1 MKSLILSRLWMLIGI
16 IILTTG
22 QAWAHTTGSTS
33 GSTTTQK
40 VFTSIKELR
49 DGANGKSLSDVVIQ
63 FEATN
68 PATVVAVM
76 TKQDPDIEDKK
87 FINSFFI
94 VDNKSSDGYYYG
106 LWVSP
111 NDIKDG
117 YKLPTDLAI
126 GSKFTGAI
134 IGDYSEGTSG
144 IPYFGSIHKTKNI
157 DGTNY
162 STTFHIDNTGVASA
176 DGTKPADYP
185 FNEVKDVYTIAN
197 NNPADG
203 NTATASYGKYL
214 NTIIKVPGTIKKA
227 SDNENNTEFYLVQD
241 EKTGTSKADM
251 NNRIYFNSSQLEGI
265 NLDDYVGTSG
275 TFEGILVKRNDSESK
290 LIVLKGDFFKVNK
303 IYLDENDAEGRVEYL
318 ASQGA
323 FDGEVDVYVHRTNLV
338 NKAGAWNT
346 ICLPFDL
353 TKEEFKNAF
362 GCELTALAKPTTT
375 SSETVQQWAGQVNEG
390 VLAFTKLPDT
400 GLTIKA
406 GVPYLM
412 QASGMQTACLT
423 TIPGAENMEPETLIG
438 KESTYYTHIGEKLIS
453 VVPPYEVKASYSDN
467 IVNGD
472 FYFRGLYGRKKYTED
487 ADGKLT
493 TTLIADNGS
502 QKYQYISTA
511 AGNYLK
517 YLPSGSSLQFNG
529 MRAYFYF
536 PNWNAANNNA
546 AQAANNNTNAKIHV
560 AVMAAS
566 TTGISNI
573 PAEEA
578 SKQAEVYNLSGQR
591 VDASYKGI
599 VVRNG
604 RKYLRK

>member
-22 QAWAHTTGSTS
+22 QAWAQTPPTS
-33 GSTTTQK
+33 KK
-40 VFTSIKELR
+40 VFTSIFDIRNEAQSKTDKKLQ
-49 DGANGKSLSDVVIQ
+49 DVVIR
-63 FEATN
+63 FDTTN

-76 TKQDPDIEDKK
+76 TKHDTDITDDDK
-87 FINSFFI
+87 FLNSFFI
-94 VDNKSSDGYYYG
+94 VNKGSDDNYYG

-117 YKLPTDLAI
+117 YKLPTNLAI

-134 IGDYSEGTSG
+134 IGDYSEGTSK
-144 IPYFGSIHKTKNI
+144 IPYFGSIHETKKI

-162 STTFHIDNTGVASA
+162 STTFDIDNTDVASA
-176 DGTKPADYP
+176 DGTKPAVYP
-185 FNEVKDVYTIAN
+185 ITPVTDVNTIAKN
-197 NNPADG
+197 NDANG
-203 NTATASYGKYL
+203 NTVNASYGPYL
-214 NTIIKVPGTIKKA
+214 NTIIQVPGTIKKGT
-227 SDNENNTEFYLVQD
+227 NNEFYLVQNETTKTTD
-241 EKTGTSKADM
+241 ES
-251 NNRIYFNSSQLEGI
+251 NRIYFNSSQLEGI
-265 NLDDYVGTSG
+265 NLEDYVGTSG
-275 TFEGILVKRNDSESK
+275 TFEGILVKRNKSESK

-318 ASQGA
+318 VQQGA
-323 FDGEVDVYVHRTNLV
+323 LQDKVDVYVHRTKLV
-338 NKAGAWNT
+338 NNAGAWNT

-353 TKEEFKNAF
+353 TKEEFKTAF

-375 SSETVQQWAGQVNEG
+375 SEETDHQWVGQVSDKG

-412 QASGMQTACLT
+412 QASGTQTACLT
-423 TIPGAENMEPETLIG
+423 TIQGSENMEPETLIG
-438 KESTYYTHIGEKLIS
+438 KESTYYAHIGEKFIS

-517 YLPSGSSLQFNG
+517 YLPKDSPLQFNG

-546 AQAANNNTNAKIHV
+546 AQAASKNNNTNAKIHV

-573 PAEEA
+573 SAAEA

>member
-1 MKSLILSRLWMLIGI
+1 MKRLILSRLWMLISI

-22 QAWAHTTGSTS
+22 QIVAQTPPTS
-33 GSTTTQK
+33 QK

-49 DGANGKSLSDVVIQ
+49 DAAQTNSLKHDDVVVK
-63 FEATN
+63 FDDSN
-68 PATVVAVM
+68 PTTVVAVM
-76 TKQDPDIEDKK
+76 KHADPDIKADK
-87 FINSFFI
+87 FVNSFFI
-94 VDNKSSDGYYYG
+94 VNKGSDNNYYG

-111 NDIKDG
+111 NGVYDKQLFSTWNL
-117 YKLPTDLAI
+117 KI
-126 GSKFTGAI
+126 GSKITGSI
-134 IGDYSEGTSG
+134 IGDYRENESG
-144 IPYFGSIHKTKNI
+144 MPYFGSLVNSVKIGDVTYNTSLTVKR
-157 DGTNY
+157 DGEANET
-162 STTFHIDNTGVASA
+162 IE
-176 DGTKPADYP
+176 ADYP
-185 FNEVKDVYTIAN
+185 YTVVTDVNTIAKN
-197 NNPADG
+197 NAGG
-203 NTATASYGKYL
+203 NTATASYGPYL
-214 NTIIKVPGTIKKA
+214 NTIIRVPGTIKKGT
-227 SDNENNTEFYLVQD
+227 NNEFYLVQN
-241 EKTGTSKADM
+241 ETTKTDNES
-251 NNRIYFNSSQLEGI
+251 NRIYFNSSQLDGI

-275 TFEGILVKRNDSESK
+275 TFEGILVKRNQSESK

-323 FDGEVDVYVHRTNLV
+323 FDDEVDVYVHRTNLV
-338 NKAGAWNT
+338 NNAGAWNT

-353 TKEEFKNAF
+353 TKEDFKKAF
-362 GCELTALAKPTTT
+362 GCELIALAKPKTT
-375 SSETVQQWAGQVNEG
+375 SNETAQQWAGQVNEG
-390 VLAFTKLPDT
+390 VLSFTKLADT
-400 GLTIKA
+400 DLTIKA

-412 QASGMQTACLT
+412 QASGTQAYCTKT
-423 TIPGAENMEPETLIG
+423 FQGSENMTLEDLKTADPKYYASVG
-438 KESTYYTHIGEKLIS
+438 KKTITVKS
-453 VVPPYEVKASYSDN
+453 PYEVKALYNDD
-467 IVNGD
+467 IVNGE
-472 FYFRGLYGRKKYTED
+472 FYFRGLYGRKKYAED

-493 TTLIADNGS
+493 TTPISDNGS

-517 YLPSGSSLQFNG
+517 YLPSGSTLQFNG

-546 AQAANNNTNAKIHV
+546 AQPASNGTNAKIHV

-573 PAEEA
+573 SAAEA

>member
-22 QAWAHTTGSTS
+22 QAWAQ
-33 GSTTTQK
+33 TTTTTK
-40 VFTSIKELR
+40 VFTSIKKLR

-76 TKQDPDIEDKK
+76 TKHDPDIEDKK

-227 SDNENNTEFYLVQD
+227 SDNKNNTEFYLVQD

-251 NNRIYFNSSQLEGI
+251 NNRIYFNSSQLEGV

-323 FDGEVDVYVHRTNLV
+323 LDGEVDVYVHRTKLV
-338 NKAGAWNT
+338 NTDAWNT

-353 TKEEFKNAF
+353 TKEEFKTAF
-362 GCELTALAKPTTT
+362 GCELIALAKPAT
-375 SSETVQQWAGQVNEG
+375 SDETVHQWAGQVNDKG

-400 GLTIKA
+400 ELTIKA

-412 QASGMQTACLT
+412 QASGEQTACLK
-423 TIPGAENMEPETLIG
+423 TIPGAENMEPEDLMG
-438 KESTYYTHIGEKLIS
+438 KESTYYAHIGEKLIS
-453 VVPPYEVKASYSDN
+453 VVPPYEVKALYNDN

-472 FYFRGLYGRKKYTED
+472 FYFRGLYGRKKYTD
-487 ADGKLT
+487 GTDGKLT
-493 TTLIADNGS
+493 TTLISDNGS

-517 YLPSGSSLQFNG
+517 YLPSDSPLQFNG

-546 AQAANNNTNAKIHV
+546 AQAASQNNNTNAKIHV

-573 PAEEA
+573 SAEEA

>member
-1 MKSLILSRLWMLIGI
+1 MKSLILSRLWMLISI

-22 QAWAHTTGSTS
+22 QAWAQKA
-33 GSTTTQK
+33 TTTK
-40 VFTSIKELR
+40 VFTSIKDLR
-49 DGANGKSLSDVVIQ
+49 DGAQTNSQKHQDVVIQ
-63 FEATN
+63 FDATN

-76 TKQDPDIEDKK
+76 TKHDTDITDDDK

-94 VDNKSSDGYYYG
+94 VNKGDDDSYYG

-111 NDIKDG
+111 KDIKDG

-134 IGDYSEGTSG
+134 IGDYNEGTSG
-144 IPYFGSIHKTKNI
+144 IPYFGSIHGTKNI

-162 STTFHIDNTGVASA
+162 STIFDIDHSGEASA
-176 DGTKPADYP
+176 DGTKPASYP
-185 FNEVKDVYTIAN
+185 VTPVDVNTIA
-197 NNPADG
+197 
-203 NTATASYGKYL
+203 ASYGPYL
-214 NTIIKVPGTIKKA
+214 NTIIQVPGTIKKGTQG
-227 SDNENNTEFYLVQD
+227 EYYLVKDETTDWQD
-241 EKTGTSKADM
+241 TT
-251 NNRIYFNSSQLEGI
+251 NRIYFNSSQLDI

-275 TFEGILVKRNDSESK
+275 IFEGILIKRTDSGSK

-318 ASQGA
+318 VQQGA
-323 FDGEVDVYVHRTNLV
+323 LKDKVDVYVHRTNLV

-353 TKEEFKNAF
+353 TKEDFKTAF
-362 GCELTALAKPTTT
+362 GCELTALAKPAT
-375 SSETVQQWAGQVNEG
+375 SDDPAQQWAGQVSDKG
-390 VLAFTKLPDT
+390 VLAFTKLADT
-400 GLTIKA
+400 DLTIKA

-412 QASGMQTACLT
+412 QASGTQTVCLT
-423 TIPGAENMEPETLIG
+423 TISGAENMEPEALMG
-438 KESTYYTHIGEKLIS
+438 KESTYYAHIGERLIS

-472 FYFRGLYGRKKYTED
+472 FFFRGLYGRKKYTED

-493 TTLIADNGS
+493 TTPIADNGS

-517 YLPSGSSLQFNG
+517 YLPSGSTLQFNG

-536 PNWNAANNNA
+536 PNWNAENNNK
-546 AQAANNNTNAKIHV
+546 AQAASKNNNTNAKIHV

-573 PAEEA
+573 SAEEA

>member
-1 MKSLILSRLWMLIGI
+1 MKRLILSRLWMLIGI

-76 TKQDPDIEDKK
+76 TKHDTDITDDDK
-87 FINSFFI
+87 FLNSFFI
-94 VDNKSSDGYYYG
+94 VNKGSDDNYYG

-117 YKLPTDLAI
+117 YKLPTNLAI

-134 IGDYSEGTSG
+134 IGDYSEGTSK
-144 IPYFGSIHKTKNI
+144 IPYFGSIHKTKDI
-157 DGTNY
+157 GGTNY
-162 STTFHIDNTGVASA
+162 FTTFDIDNTGVASA
-176 DGTKPADYP
+176 DGTKPAVYP
-185 FNEVKDVYTIAN
+185 ITPVTDVNTIAKN
-197 NNPADG
+197 NDANG
-203 NTATASYGKYL
+203 NTVNASYGPYL
-214 NTIIKVPGTIKKA
+214 NTIIQVPGTIKKGT
-227 SDNENNTEFYLVQD
+227 NNEFYLVQNETTKTTD
-241 EKTGTSKADM
+241 ES
-251 NNRIYFNSSQLEGI
+251 NRIYFNSSQLEGI
-265 NLDDYVGTSG
+265 NLEDYVGTSG
-275 TFEGILVKRNDSESK
+275 TFEGILVKRNKSESK

-318 ASQGA
+318 VQQGA
-323 FDGEVDVYVHRTNLV
+323 LQDKVDVYVHRTKLV
-338 NKAGAWNT
+338 NNAGAWNT

-353 TKEEFKNAF
+353 TKEEFKTAF

-375 SSETVQQWAGQVNEG
+375 SEETDHQWVGQVSDKG

-400 GLTIKA
+400 ELAIKA

-412 QASGMQTACLT
+412 QASGTQTACLT
-423 TIPGAENMEPETLIG
+423 TIQGSENMEPETLIG
-438 KESTYYTHIGEKLIS
+438 KESTYYAHIGEKFIT

-472 FYFRGLYGRKKYTED
+472 FYFRGLYGRKKYI
-487 ADGKLT
+487 DGSAT
-493 TTLIADNGS
+493 IPISDNGS

-517 YLPSGSSLQFNG
+517 YLPSGSTLQFNG

-546 AQAANNNTNAKIHV
+546 AQAASKNNNTNAKIHV

-573 PAEEA
+573 SAEEA

>member
-1 MKSLILSRLWMLIGI
+1 MKRLILSRLWMLIGI

-22 QAWAHTTGSTS
+22 QAWAQTT

-49 DGANGKSLSDVVIQ
+49 DAAQTNSLQHDDVVVK
-63 FEATN
+63 FDDSN
-68 PATVVAVM
+68 PTTVVAVM
-76 TKQDPDIEDKK
+76 KHADPDIKDKK

-94 VDNKSSDGYYYG
+94 VDNSKYG

-111 NDIKDG
+111 NGVYDEQLFSTWNLK
-117 YKLPTDLAI
+117 I
-126 GSKFTGAI
+126 GSKITGSI
-134 IGDYSEGTSG
+134 IGDYRENESG
-144 IPYFGSIHKTKNI
+144 MPYFGSLVKSVKIGDVTYNTSLTVKR
-157 DGTNY
+157 DGEANE
-162 STTFHIDNTGVASA
+162 TTEAV
-176 DGTKPADYP
+176 YP
-185 FNEVKDVYTIAN
+185 VTEVKDVNTIAN
-197 NNPADG
+197 NNPKDG

-227 SDNENNTEFYLVQD
+227 SDKNNNTEFYLVQD
-241 EKTGTSKADM
+241 ENTGTSEADM
-251 NNRIYFNSSQLEGI
+251 NKRIYFNSSQLDGI

-275 TFEGILVKRNDSESK
+275 TFEGILVKRNNSESK

-323 FDGEVDVYVHRTNLV
+323 LDAEVDVYVHRTNLV

-353 TKEEFKNAF
+353 TQDEFYNAF
-362 GCELTALAKPTTT
+362 GCELTALAKPKTT
-375 SSETVQQWAGQVNEG
+375 SSETAQQWAGQVNEG

-400 GLTIKA
+400 ELTIKA

-412 QASGMQTACLT
+412 QASGTQTYCLT
-423 TIPGAENMEPETLIG
+423 TIQGAENMEPETLM
-438 KESTYYTHIGEKLIS
+438 KQVSTYYAHIGEKLIS
-453 VVPPYEVKASYSDN
+453 VVPPYEVKASYNDN

-472 FYFRGLYGRKKYTED
+472 FYFRGLYGRKKYTD
-487 ADGKLT
+487 GTDGKLT
-493 TTLIADNGS
+493 TTLISDNGS

-517 YLPSGSSLQFNG
+517 YLPSGSELQFNG

-546 AQAANNNTNAKIHV
+546 AQPASKNNNTNAKIHV
-560 AVMAAS
+560 GVMAAS

-573 PAEEA
+573 SAEEA

>member
-22 QAWAHTTGSTS
+22 QIVAQTPPTS
-33 GSTTTQK
+33 QK

-49 DGANGKSLSDVVIQ
+49 DAAQTNSLKHDDVVVK
-63 FEATN
+63 FDDSN
-68 PATVVAVM
+68 PTTVVAVM
-76 TKQDPDIEDKK
+76 KHADPDIKDDK
-87 FINSFFI
+87 FVNSFFI
-94 VDNKSSDGYYYG
+94 VNKGSDNNDYG

-111 NDIKDG
+111 NGVYDEQLFSTWNLK
-117 YKLPTDLAI
+117 I
-126 GSKFTGAI
+126 GSQITGYI
-134 IGDYSEGTSG
+134 IGDYRENESG
-144 IPYFGSIHKTKNI
+144 MPYFGSLVNSVKIGDVTYNTSLTVNRKNEA
-157 DGTNY
+157 NE
-162 STTFHIDNTGVASA
+162 TTEAVYPYTEVADVNTVSS
-176 DGTKPADYP
+176 
-185 FNEVKDVYTIAN
+185 
-197 NNPADG
+197 
-203 NTATASYGKYL
+203 SYGKYL
-214 NTIIKVPGTIKKA
+214 NTIIKVPGTIKKGT
-227 SDNENNTEFYLVQD
+227 NNEFYLVKNETTKTTD
-241 EKTGTSKADM
+241 ES
-251 NNRIYFNSSQLEGI
+251 NRIYFNSSQLVGI

-275 TFEGILVKRNDSESK
+275 TFEGILVKRKKSESK

-353 TKEEFKNAF
+353 TKEEFNNAF

-412 QASGMQTACLT
+412 QASGTQKYCLA
-423 TIPGAENMEPETLIG
+423 TIQGAESMEPETLIG
-438 KESTYYTHIGEKLIS
+438 KESTYYAHIGEKLIT

-493 TTLIADNGS
+493 TTPISDNGS

-536 PNWNAANNNA
+536 PNWSAENNNA
-546 AQAANNNTNAKIHV
+546 AQAASKNNNTNAKIHV

-573 PAEEA
+573 SAAEA

>member
-1 MKSLILSRLWMLIGI
+1 MKRLILSRLWMLIGI

-22 QAWAHTTGSTS
+22 QAWAQTAS

-76 TKQDPDIEDKK
+76 TKHDTDITDDDK
-87 FINSFFI
+87 FLNSFFI
-94 VDNKSSDGYYYG
+94 VNKGSNDNYYG

-117 YKLPTDLAI
+117 YKLPTNLAI

-134 IGDYSEGTSG
+134 IGDYSEGTSK

-157 DGTNY
+157 GGTNY
-162 STTFHIDNTGVASA
+162 STTFDIDNTGVASA

-185 FNEVKDVYTIAN
+185 FTEVKDVYTIAN
-197 NNPADG
+197 NSAGG
-203 NTATASYGKYL
+203 NTATASYGPYL
-214 NTIIKVPGTIKKA
+214 NTIIQVPGTIKKGT
-227 SDNENNTEFYLVQD
+227 NNEFYLVQNETTKTTD
-241 EKTGTSKADM
+241 ES
-251 NNRIYFNSSQLEGI
+251 NRIYFNSSQLEGI
-265 NLDDYVGTSG
+265 NLEDYVGTSG
-275 TFEGILVKRNDSESK
+275 TFEGILVKRNKSESK

-318 ASQGA
+318 VQQGA
-323 FDGEVDVYVHRTNLV
+323 LQDNVDVYVHRTNLV
-338 NKAGAWNT
+338 NNAGAWNT

-353 TKEEFKNAF
+353 TKEDFKTAF
-362 GCELTALAKPTTT
+362 GCELTALAKPAT
-375 SSETVQQWAGQVNEG
+375 SDETVHQWVGQVSDKG

-400 GLTIKA
+400 DLTIKA

-423 TIPGAENMEPETLIG
+423 TIQGSENMEPETLIG
-438 KESTYYTHIGEKLIS
+438 KESTYYAHIGEKLIS

-493 TTLIADNGS
+493 TTLISDNGS

-517 YLPSGSSLQFNG
+517 YLPSGSTLQLNG

-573 PAEEA
+573 SAAEA

>member
-1 MKSLILSRLWMLIGI
+1 MKRLILSRLWMLISI

-22 QAWAHTTGSTS
+22 QAWAQTTGSTS

-40 VFTSIKELR
+40 VFSSIKELR

-76 TKQDPDIEDKK
+76 TKHDTDITDDDK
-87 FINSFFI
+87 FLNSFFI
-94 VDNKSSDGYYYG
+94 VNKGSNDNYYG

-117 YKLPTDLAI
+117 YKLPTNLAI

-134 IGDYSEGTSG
+134 IGDYSEGTSK
-144 IPYFGSIHKTKNI
+144 IPYFGSIHKTKDI
-157 DGTNY
+157 GGTNY
-162 STTFHIDNTGVASA
+162 STTFDIDNTGVASA

-185 FNEVKDVYTIAN
+185 FTEVKDVYTIAN
-197 NNPADG
+197 NSAGG
-203 NTATASYGKYL
+203 NTATASYGPYL
-214 NTIIKVPGTIKKA
+214 NTIIQVPGTIKKGT
-227 SDNENNTEFYLVQD
+227 NNEFYLVQNETTKTTD
-241 EKTGTSKADM
+241 ES
-251 NNRIYFNSSQLEGI
+251 NRIYFNSSQLEGI
-265 NLDDYVGTSG
+265 NLEDYVGTSG
-275 TFEGILVKRNDSESK
+275 TFEGILVKRNKSESK

-318 ASQGA
+318 VQQGA
-323 FDGEVDVYVHRTNLV
+323 LQDKVDVYVHRTKLV
-338 NKAGAWNT
+338 NNAGAWNT

-353 TKEEFKNAF
+353 TKEEFKTAF

-375 SSETVQQWAGQVNEG
+375 SEETVHQWVGQVSDKG

-400 GLTIKA
+400 ELAIKA

-412 QASGMQTACLT
+412 QASGTQITCLT
-423 TIPGAENMEPETLIG
+423 TIQGSENMEPETLIG
-438 KESTYYTHIGEKLIS
+438 KESTYYAHIGEKLIS

-472 FYFRGLYGRKKYTED
+472 FFFRGLYGRKKYTED

-493 TTLIADNGS
+493 TTLISDNGS

-511 AGNYLK
+511 VGNYLK
-517 YLPSGSSLQFNG
+517 YLPSGSPLQFNG

-546 AQAANNNTNAKIHV
+546 AQPASNGTNAKIHV

-573 PAEEA
+573 SAEEA
-578 SKQAEVYNLSGQR
+578 SKQAEAYNLSGQR

>member
-1 MKSLILSRLWMLIGI
+1 MKSLILSRLWMLISI

-22 QAWAHTTGSTS
+22 QAWAQTA
-33 GSTTTQK
+33 TTQK

-49 DGANGKSLSDVVIQ
+49 DGAQTNGNQHDDVVVK
-63 FEATN
+63 FEDSN

-76 TKQDPDIEDKK
+76 KNSEKDYDDEK
-87 FINSFFI
+87 FVNSFFI
-94 VDNKSSDGYYYG
+94 VDKSNYG

-111 NDIKDG
+111 KGVYDKNLFATWNLK
-117 YKLPTDLAI
+117 I
-126 GSKFTGAI
+126 GSKITGSI
-134 IGDYSEGTSG
+134 IGDYRQNDSG
-144 IPYFGSIHKTKNI
+144 MPYFGSLLKSVKIGETSYQTALTINR
-157 DGTNY
+157 DGE
-162 STTFHIDNTGVASA
+162 AS
-176 DGTKPADYP
+176 GTKEAVYP
-185 FNEVKDVYTIAN
+185 CTKVDDVNTIAKN
-197 NNPADG
+197 NDA
-203 NTATASYGKYL
+203 ASYGPYL
-214 NTIIKVPGTIKKA
+214 NTIIQVPGTIKKGTN
-227 SDNENNTEFYLVQD
+227 NEYYLVQD
-241 EKTGTSKADM
+241 ENTGTGTDYRDK
-251 NNRIYFNSSQLEGI
+251 RIYFSCSQLPNI
-265 NLDDYVGTSG
+265 NIDDYVGTSG
-275 TFEGILVKRNDSESK
+275 TFEGILIKRKDSESK
-290 LIVLKGDFFKVNK
+290 LIVLKDNFFKVKK
-303 IYLDENDAEGRVEYL
+303 IYLDENDEEGRVEYL

-323 FDGEVDVYVHRTNLV
+323 FDGEVDVYVHRTKLV
-338 NKAGAWNT
+338 SNPGAWNT

-353 TKEEFKNAF
+353 TKEDFKTAF
-362 GCELTALAKPTTT
+362 GCTLTALAKPTASDESAHQWTG
-375 SSETVQQWAGQVNEG
+375 TVSDKG
-390 VLAFTKLPDT
+390 VLSFTKLADT
-400 GLTIKA
+400 DLTIKA

-412 QASGMQTACLT
+412 QASGTQTYCTQTFPGSENKTPEELKTADPKYYASVGKK
-423 TIPGAENMEPETLIG
+423 TITVNA
-438 KESTYYTHIGEKLIS
+438 
-453 VVPPYEVKASYSDN
+453 PYEVKASYNDN

-517 YLPSGSSLQFNG
+517 YLPSGSTLQFNG

-546 AQAANNNTNAKIHV
+546 AQPASNGTNAKIHV

-573 PAEEA
+573 SAAEA

>member
-1 MKSLILSRLWMLIGI
+1 
-16 IILTTG
+16 
-22 QAWAHTTGSTS
+22 
-33 GSTTTQK
+33 
-40 VFTSIKELR
+40 
-49 DGANGKSLSDVVIQ
+49 
-63 FEATN
+63 
-68 PATVVAVM
+68 M
-76 TKQDPDIEDKK
+76 TKHDTDITDDDK
-87 FINSFFI
+87 FLNSFFI
-94 VDNKSSDGYYYG
+94 VNKGSNDNYYG

-117 YKLPTDLAI
+117 YKLPTNLAI

-134 IGDYSEGTSG
+134 IGDYSEGTSK
-144 IPYFGSIHKTKNI
+144 IPYFGSIHKTKDI
-157 DGTNY
+157 GGTNY
-162 STTFHIDNTGVASA
+162 STTFDIDNTGVASA

-185 FNEVKDVYTIAN
+185 FTEVKDVYTIAN
-197 NNPADG
+197 NSAGG
-203 NTATASYGKYL
+203 NTATASYGPYL
-214 NTIIKVPGTIKKA
+214 NTIIQVPGTIKKGT
-227 SDNENNTEFYLVQD
+227 NNEFYLVQNETTKTTD
-241 EKTGTSKADM
+241 ES
-251 NNRIYFNSSQLEGI
+251 NRIYFNSSQLEGI
-265 NLDDYVGTSG
+265 NLEDYVGTSG
-275 TFEGILVKRNDSESK
+275 IFEGILVKRNKSESK

-318 ASQGA
+318 VQQGA
-323 FDGEVDVYVHRTNLV
+323 LQDKVDVYVHRTKLV
-338 NKAGAWNT
+338 NNAGAWNT

-353 TKEEFKNAF
+353 TKEEFKTAF
-362 GCELTALAKPTTT
+362 GCELIALAKPAT
-375 SSETVQQWAGQVNEG
+375 SDETVHQWAGQVNDKG

-400 GLTIKA
+400 DLTIKA

-412 QASGMQTACLT
+412 QASGTQTYCLT
-423 TIPGAENMEPETLIG
+423 TIQGAENMEPETLMG
-438 KESTYYTHIGEKLIS
+438 QESTYYAHIGEKLIS

-493 TTLIADNGS
+493 TTLISDNGS

-517 YLPSGSSLQFNG
+517 YLPATSTLQFNG
-529 MRAYFYF
+529 LRAYFYF

-546 AQAANNNTNAKIHV
+546 AQPASNGTNAKIHV

-573 PAEEA
+573 SAEEA
-578 SKQAEVYNLSGQR
+578 SKPAEVYNLSGQR

>member
-16 IILTTG
+16 IIITTG
-22 QAWAHTTGSTS
+22 QAWAQTA
-33 GSTTTQK
+33 TTTK

-49 DGANGKSLSDVVIQ
+49 DAAQTNGLKHDDVVVK
-63 FEATN
+63 FDDSN
-68 PATVVAVM
+68 PTTVVAVM
-76 TKQDPDIEDKK
+76 KHADPDIKDDK
-87 FINSFFI
+87 FVNSFFI
-94 VDNKSSDGYYYG
+94 VNKGSDNNFYG

-111 NDIKDG
+111 NGVYDKQLFSTWNL
-117 YKLPTDLAI
+117 KI
-126 GSKFTGAI
+126 GSKITGSI
-134 IGDYSEGTSG
+134 IGDYRENESG
-144 IPYFGSIHKTKNI
+144 MPYFGSLVKSVKIGDVTYNTSLTVNRVGEANETTEAVYPYTKVA
-157 DGTNY
+157 DV
-162 STTFHIDNTGVASA
+162 NTVSS
-176 DGTKPADYP
+176 
-185 FNEVKDVYTIAN
+185 
-197 NNPADG
+197 
-203 NTATASYGKYL
+203 SYGKYL
-214 NTIIKVPGTIKKA
+214 NTIIKVPGTIKKGT
-227 SDNENNTEFYLVQD
+227 NNEFYLVQNETTKTTD
-241 EKTGTSKADM
+241 ES
-251 NNRIYFNSSQLEGI
+251 NRIYFNSSQLDGI

-275 TFEGILVKRNDSESK
+275 TFEGILVKRIDSESK

-318 ASQGA
+318 VQQGA
-323 FDGEVDVYVHRTNLV
+323 LQDKVDVYVHRTKLV
-338 NKAGAWNT
+338 NNAGAWNT

-353 TKEEFKNAF
+353 TKEEFKTAF
-362 GCELTALAKPTTT
+362 GCELTALAKPAT
-375 SSETVQQWAGQVNEG
+375 SDETVHQWTGQVSDKG

-400 GLTIKA
+400 DLTIKA

-412 QASGMQTACLT
+412 QASGTQTACLK
-423 TIPGAENMEPETLIG
+423 TIPGAENMEPETLMS
-438 KESTYYTHIGEKLIS
+438 KESTYYAHIGEKLIS

-467 IVNGD
+467 IVNGG

-511 AGNYLK
+511 ADNYLK
-517 YLPSGSSLQFNG
+517 YLPSGSTLQFNG

-546 AQAANNNTNAKIHV
+546 AQAASKNNNTNAKIHV

-573 PAEEA
+573 SAEEA

>member
-1 MKSLILSRLWMLIGI
+1 MKSLILSRLWMLISI

-22 QAWAHTTGSTS
+22 QAWAQTA
-33 GSTTTQK
+33 TTQK

-49 DGANGKSLSDVVIQ
+49 DAAQTNGLKHDDVVVK
-63 FEATN
+63 FDDSN
-68 PATVVAVM
+68 PTTVVAVM
-76 TKQDPDIEDKK
+76 KHADPDIKDDK
-87 FINSFFI
+87 FVNSFFI
-94 VDNKSSDGYYYG
+94 VNKGSDNNFYG

-111 NDIKDG
+111 NGVYDKQLFSTWNLKICSKI
-117 YKLPTDLAI
+117 T
-126 GSKFTGAI
+126 GSI
-134 IGDYSEGTSG
+134 IGDYRENESG
-144 IPYFGSIHKTKNI
+144 MPYFGSLVNSVKIGDVTYNTSLTVNR
-157 DGTNY
+157 DDEANE
-162 STTFHIDNTGVASA
+162 TTE
-176 DGTKPADYP
+176 ADYP
-185 FNEVKDVYTIAN
+185 YTVVTDVNTIAKN
-197 NNPADG
+197 NAGG
-203 NTATASYGKYL
+203 NTATASYGPYL
-214 NTIIKVPGTIKKA
+214 NTIIRVPGTIKKGT
-227 SDNENNTEFYLVQD
+227 NNEFYLVQN
-241 EKTGTSKADM
+241 ETTKTDNES
-251 NNRIYFNSSQLEGI
+251 NRIYFNSSQLDGI

-275 TFEGILVKRNDSESK
+275 TFEGILIKRNDSESK

-318 ASQGA
+318 VQQGA
-323 FDGEVDVYVHRTNLV
+323 LQDNVDVYVHRTNLV
-338 NKAGAWNT
+338 NNAGAWNT

-353 TKEEFKNAF
+353 TKEDFKTAF

-375 SSETVQQWAGQVNEG
+375 SSETAQQWVGQVNNG

-400 GLTIKA
+400 DLTIKA

-412 QASGMQTACLT
+412 QASGTQTYCLT
-423 TIPGAENMEPETLIG
+423 TIQGAENMEPEALMG
-438 KESTYYTHIGEKLIS
+438 KESTYYAHIGEKLIT

-472 FYFRGLYGRKKYTED
+472 FYFRGLYGRKKYI
-487 ADGKLT
+487 DGSAT
-493 TTLIADNGS
+493 TPISDNGS

-517 YLPSGSSLQFNG
+517 YLPKNSTLQFNG

-536 PNWNAANNNA
+536 PNWNAENNNA
-546 AQAANNNTNAKIHV
+546 AQTASKNNNTNAKIHV

-573 PAEEA
+573 SAAEA
-578 SKQAEVYNLSGQR
+578 FKQAEVYNLSGQR
-591 VDASYKGI
+591 VDASYKGF

>member
-49 DGANGKSLSDVVIQ
+49 DAAQTNGLKHDDVVVK
-63 FEATN
+63 FDDSN
-68 PATVVAVM
+68 PTTVVAVM
-76 TKQDPDIEDKK
+76 KHADPDIKDDK
-87 FINSFFI
+87 FVNSFFI
-94 VDNKSSDGYYYG
+94 VNKGSDNNDYG

-111 NDIKDG
+111 NGVYDEQLFSTWNLK
-117 YKLPTDLAI
+117 I
-126 GSKFTGAI
+126 GSQITGYI
-134 IGDYSEGTSG
+134 IGDYRENESG
-144 IPYFGSIHKTKNI
+144 MPYFGSLVNSVKIGDVTYNTSLTVNRKNEA
-157 DGTNY
+157 NE
-162 STTFHIDNTGVASA
+162 TTEAVYPYTEVADVNTVSS
-176 DGTKPADYP
+176 
-185 FNEVKDVYTIAN
+185 
-197 NNPADG
+197 
-203 NTATASYGKYL
+203 SYGKYL
-214 NTIIKVPGTIKKA
+214 NTIIKVPGTIKKGT
-227 SDNENNTEFYLVQD
+227 NNEFYLVKNETTKTTD
-241 EKTGTSKADM
+241 ES
-251 NNRIYFNSSQLEGI
+251 NRIYFNSSQLEGI

-275 TFEGILVKRNDSESK
+275 TFEGILVKRNGTESK

-303 IYLDENDAEGRVEYL
+303 IYLDENDEEGRVEYL

-323 FDGEVDVYVHRTNLV
+323 FDGEVEVYVHRTKLV
-338 NKAGAWNT
+338 SNAGAWNT

-353 TKEEFKNAF
+353 TKDEFQTAF
-362 GCELTALAKPTTT
+362 GCELTALAKPTA
-375 SSETVQQWAGQVNEG
+375 SDESAHQWAGTVSDKG
-390 VLAFTKLPDT
+390 VLAFTKLADT
-400 GLTIKA
+400 DLTIKA

-412 QASGMQTACLT
+412 QASGTQTYCT
-423 TIPGAENMEPETLIG
+423 QTIPGSENKTPEDLKTADPKYYASVG
-438 KESTYYTHIGEKLIS
+438 KKTITVKS
-453 VVPPYEVKASYSDN
+453 PYEVKASYNDN

-493 TTLIADNGS
+493 TTPISDNGS

-517 YLPSGSSLQFNG
+517 YLPSGSTLQFNG

-536 PNWNAANNNA
+536 PNWNAANNDA
-546 AQAANNNTNAKIHV
+546 AASQNNNTNAKIQV

-573 PAEEA
+573 SAEEA
-578 SKQAEVYNLSGQR
+578 SKQAEIYNLSGQR

>member
-22 QAWAHTTGSTS
+22 QAWAQTA
-33 GSTTTQK
+33 TTTK

-49 DGANGKSLSDVVIQ
+49 DAAQTNGLKHDDVVVK
-63 FEATN
+63 FDDSN
-68 PATVVAVM
+68 PTTVVAVM
-76 TKQDPDIEDKK
+76 KHADPDIKADK
-87 FINSFFI
+87 FVNSFFI
-94 VDNKSSDGYYYG
+94 VNKGSDNNYYG

-111 NDIKDG
+111 NGVYDKQLFSTWNL
-117 YKLPTDLAI
+117 KI
-126 GSKFTGAI
+126 GSKITGSI
-134 IGDYSEGTSG
+134 IGDYRENESG
-144 IPYFGSIHKTKNI
+144 MPYFGSLVNSVKIGDVTYNTSLTVNR
-157 DGTNY
+157 DDEANE
-162 STTFHIDNTGVASA
+162 TTEAV
-176 DGTKPADYP
+176 YP
-185 FNEVKDVYTIAN
+185 YTVVKDV
-197 NNPADG
+197 
-203 NTATASYGKYL
+203 NTVSSSYGPYL
-214 NTIIKVPGTIKKA
+214 NTIIRVPGTIKKGT
-227 SDNENNTEFYLVQD
+227 NNEFYLVQNETTKTTD
-241 EKTGTSKADM
+241 ES
-251 NNRIYFNSSQLEGI
+251 NRIYFNSSQLDGI

-275 TFEGILVKRNDSESK
+275 TFEGILVKRIDSESK

-318 ASQGA
+318 VQQGA
-323 FDGEVDVYVHRTNLV
+323 LQDKVDVYVHRTKLV
-338 NKAGAWNT
+338 NNAGAWNT

-353 TKEEFKNAF
+353 TKEEFKTAF

-375 SSETVQQWAGQVNEG
+375 SEETDHQWVGQVSDKG

-400 GLTIKA
+400 ELAIKA

-412 QASGMQTACLT
+412 QASGTQTACLT
-423 TIPGAENMEPETLIG
+423 TIQGSENMEPETLMS
-438 KESTYYTHIGEKLIS
+438 KESTYYAHIGEKLIS
-453 VVPPYEVKASYSDN
+453 VVPPYEVKASYNDN
-467 IVNGD
+467 IVKGD
-472 FYFRGLYGRKKYTED
+472 FYYRGLYGRKKYTED

-493 TTLIADNGS
+493 ATLISDNGS

-517 YLPSGSSLQFNG
+517 YLPSGSTLQFNG

-573 PAEEA
+573 SAEEA

>member
-1 MKSLILSRLWMLIGI
+1 MLISI

-22 QAWAHTTGSTS
+22 QAWAQTGST
-33 GSTTTQK
+33 TATK
-40 VFTSIKELR
+40 VFTSIEQIR
-49 DGANGKSLSDVVIQ
+49 DVAQSNNQKHQDVVIQ
-63 FEATN
+63 FDATN
-68 PATVVAVM
+68 PAIVVAVM
-76 TKQDPDIEDKK
+76 KHADPDIKDEK

-94 VDNKSSDGYYYG
+94 VDNSKYG

-111 NDIKDG
+111 YNIDKG
-117 YKLPTDLAI
+117 FSLPSDLAV
-126 GSKFTGAI
+126 GSKITGSI
-134 IGDYSEGTSG
+134 IGDYNEGESG
-144 IPYFGSIHKTKNI
+144 MVYFGAIHKTKDI
-157 DGTNY
+157 DGTTY
-162 STTFHIDNTGVASA
+162 KTSLTVDHSGEASA

-303 IYLDENDAEGRVEYL
+303 IYLDENDEEGRVEYL

-338 NKAGAWNT
+338 SNAGAWNT

-353 TKEEFKNAF
+353 TKDEFQTAF
-362 GCELTALAKPTTT
+362 GCELTALAKPTT
-375 SSETVQQWAGQVNEG
+375 SDETAQQWAGQVNEG
-390 VLAFTKLPDT
+390 VLAFTKLADT
-400 GLTIKA
+400 ELTIKA

-412 QASGMQTACLT
+412 QASGEQAKCKYTYE
-423 TIPGAENMEPETLIG
+423 GSENMTPDVLMG
-438 KESTYYTHIGEKLIS
+438 KESTYYAS
-453 VVPPYEVKASYSDN
+453 VGKKTITVNAPYEVKASYSDN

-493 TTLIADNGS
+493 TTLIADGGS

-517 YLPSGSSLQFNG
+517 YLPSGSTLQFNG

-546 AQAANNNTNAKIHV
+546 AQAASKNNNTNAKIHV

-573 PAEEA
+573 SAEEA

-604 RKYLRK
+604 KKYLCK

>member
-22 QAWAHTTGSTS
+22 QAWALTT

-49 DGANGKSLSDVVIQ
+49 DGANGNTLSDVVIQ
-63 FEATN
+63 FKATN
-68 PATVVAVM
+68 PAIVVAVM
-76 TKQDPDIEDKK
+76 TKHDTDITDDDK

-111 NDIKDG
+111 NDIKNG
-117 YKLPTDLAI
+117 YELPTDLAI

-134 IGDYSEGTSG
+134 IGDYNEGTSG
-144 IPYFGSIHKTKNI
+144 IPYFGSIHKTMDI
-157 DGTNY
+157 GGTNY
-162 STTFHIDNTGVASA
+162 STTFNIDHSGEAS
-176 DGTKPADYP
+176 GTKKAVYP
-185 FNEVKDVYTIAN
+185 VTEVKDVNTIAN
-197 NNPADG
+197 NNVKDI
-203 NTATASYGKYL
+203 TKSSYGKYL
-214 NTIIKVPGTIKKA
+214 NTIIRVPGTIKKGTQG
-227 SDNENNTEFYLVQD
+227 EYYLVKDETTDWQD
-241 EKTGTSKADM
+241 TT
-251 NNRIYFNSSQLEGI
+251 NRIYFNSSQLDI

-275 TFEGILVKRNDSESK
+275 IFEGILIKRTDSGSK

-318 ASQGA
+318 VQQGA
-323 FDGEVDVYVHRTNLV
+323 LKDKVDVYVHRTNLV

-353 TKEEFKNAF
+353 TKDEFQTAF
-362 GCELTALAKPTTT
+362 GCTLTALAKPTTT
-375 SSETVQQWAGQVNEG
+375 SSETAQQWAGKVNDKG
-390 VLAFTKLPDT
+390 VLAFTKLVDT
-400 GLTIKA
+400 KLTIKA

-412 QASGMQTACLT
+412 QASGTQTACLK
-423 TIPGAENMEPETLIG
+423 TIPGAENMEPETL
-438 KESTYYTHIGEKLIS
+438 KKQESTYYAHIGEKLIS
-453 VVPPYEVKASYSDN
+453 VVPPYEVKASYNDN

-472 FYFRGLYGRKKYTED
+472 FYFRGLYGRKKYTD
-487 ADGKLT
+487 GTDGKLT
-493 TTLIADNGS
+493 TTPISDNGS

-517 YLPSGSSLQFNG
+517 YLPSGSTLQFNG

-536 PNWNAANNNA
+536 PNWNAENNNK
-546 AQAANNNTNAKIHV
+546 AQAASQNNNTNAKIHV
-560 AVMAAS
+560 GVMAAS

-573 PAEEA
+573 SAEEA
-578 SKQAEVYNLSGQR
+578 SKQAEVYNLSGQC

>member
-1 MKSLILSRLWMLIGI
+1 MKRLILSRLWMLISI
-16 IILTTG
+16 VILTTG
-22 QAWAHTTGSTS
+22 QAWAQTA
-33 GSTTTQK
+33 TTQK

-49 DGANGKSLSDVVIQ
+49 DGANGNSLSDVVIK

-76 TKQDPDIEDKK
+76 TKHDPDIEDKK

-162 STTFHIDNTGVASA
+162 STTFDIDNTGVASA

-185 FNEVKDVYTIAN
+185 FTEVKDVYTIAN
-197 NNPADG
+197 NSAGG

-214 NTIIKVPGTIKKA
+214 NTIIKVPGTIKKGT
-227 SDNENNTEFYLVQD
+227 NNEFYLVQN
-241 EKTGTSKADM
+241 ETTSTTDSQ
-251 NNRIYFNSSQLEGI
+251 NRIYFNSSQLDGI

-275 TFEGILVKRNDSESK
+275 IFEGILVKRNKSESK

-318 ASQGA
+318 VQQGA
-323 FDGEVDVYVHRTNLV
+323 LQDKVDVYVHRTKLV
-338 NKAGAWNT
+338 NNAGAWNT

-353 TKEEFKNAF
+353 TKEEFKTAF
-362 GCELTALAKPTTT
+362 GCELIALAKPAT
-375 SSETVQQWAGQVNEG
+375 SDETVHQWAGQVNDKG

-400 GLTIKA
+400 DLTIKA

-412 QASGMQTACLT
+412 QASGTQTYCLT
-423 TIPGAENMEPETLIG
+423 TIQGAENMEPETLMG
-438 KESTYYTHIGEKLIS
+438 QESTYYAHIGEKLIS

-472 FYFRGLYGRKKYTED
+472 FYFRGLYGRKKYTD
-487 ADGKLT
+487 GTDGKLT
-493 TTLIADNGS
+493 TTLISDNGS

-511 AGNYLK
+511 AGSYLK
-517 YLPSGSSLQFNG
+517 YLPSGSTLQFNG

-536 PNWNAANNNA
+536 PNWNAENNNA
-546 AQAANNNTNAKIHV
+546 AQDASNGTNAKIHV

-573 PAEEA
+573 SAEEA

>member
-1 MKSLILSRLWMLIGI
+1 M
-16 IILTTG
+16 
-22 QAWAHTTGSTS
+22 
-33 GSTTTQK
+33 
-40 VFTSIKELR
+40 
-49 DGANGKSLSDVVIQ
+49 
-63 FEATN
+63 
-68 PATVVAVM
+68 
-76 TKQDPDIEDKK
+76 
-87 FINSFFI
+87 
-94 VDNKSSDGYYYG
+94 
-106 LWVSP
+106 
-111 NDIKDG
+111 
-117 YKLPTDLAI
+117 LPTDLAI

-134 IGDYSEGTSG
+134 IGDYNEGTSG
-144 IPYFGSIHKTKNI
+144 IPYFGSIHGTKNI

-162 STTFHIDNTGVASA
+162 STTFVIDNTGVASA
-176 DGTKPADYP
+176 DGTKPAVYP
-185 FNEVKDVYTIAN
+185 VTEVKDVNTIAN
-197 NNPADG
+197 NNPKDG

-227 SDNENNTEFYLVQD
+227 SDKNNNTEFYLVQD
-241 EKTGTSKADM
+241 ENTGTSEADM
-251 NNRIYFNSSQLEGI
+251 NKRIYFNSSQLDGI

-275 TFEGILVKRNDSESK
+275 TFEGILVKRNNSESK

-323 FDGEVDVYVHRTNLV
+323 LDAEVDVYVHRTNLV
-338 NKAGAWNT
+338 NNPGAWNT

-353 TKEEFKNAF
+353 TKEDFKTAF
-362 GCELTALAKPTTT
+362 GCELTALAKPAT
-375 SSETVQQWAGQVNEG
+375 SDDPAQQWAGLVSDKG
-390 VLAFTKLPDT
+390 VLAFTKLADT
-400 GLTIKA
+400 ELTIKA

-412 QASGMQTACLT
+412 QASGEQIKCTR
-423 TIPGAENMEPETLIG
+423 TIKGSENKTPEELKADDSNYYAPVG
-438 KESTYYTHIGEKLIS
+438 KKTITVKS
-453 VVPPYEVKASYSDN
+453 PYEVKASYNDN

-472 FYFRGLYGRKKYTED
+472 FYFRGLYGRKKYTD
-487 ADGKLT
+487 GTDGKLT
-493 TTLIADNGS
+493 TTPIADNGS

-511 AGNYLK
+511 VGNYLK
-517 YLPSGSSLQFNG
+517 YLPSGSPLQFNG

-536 PNWNAANNNA
+536 PNWNAENNNK
-546 AQAANNNTNAKIHV
+546 AQAASQNNNTNAKIHV

-573 PAEEA
+573 SAEEA

>member
-1 MKSLILSRLWMLIGI
+1 MKRLILSRLWMLIGI

-76 TKQDPDIEDKK
+76 TKHDTDITDDDK
-87 FINSFFI
+87 FLNSFFI
-94 VDNKSSDGYYYG
+94 VNKGSDDNYYG

-117 YKLPTDLAI
+117 YKLPTNLAI

-134 IGDYSEGTSG
+134 IGDYSEGTSK
-144 IPYFGSIHKTKNI
+144 IPYFGSIHKTKDI
-157 DGTNY
+157 GGTNY
-162 STTFHIDNTGVASA
+162 FTTFDIDNTGVASA
-176 DGTKPADYP
+176 DGTKPAVYP
-185 FNEVKDVYTIAN
+185 ITPVTDVNTIAKN
-197 NNPADG
+197 NDANG
-203 NTATASYGKYL
+203 NTVNASYGPYL
-214 NTIIKVPGTIKKA
+214 NTIIQVPGTIKKGT
-227 SDNENNTEFYLVQD
+227 NNEFYLVQNETTKTTD
-241 EKTGTSKADM
+241 ES
-251 NNRIYFNSSQLEGI
+251 NRIYFNSSQLEGI
-265 NLDDYVGTSG
+265 NLEDYVGTSG
-275 TFEGILVKRNDSESK
+275 TFEGILVKRNKSESK

-318 ASQGA
+318 VQQGA
-323 FDGEVDVYVHRTNLV
+323 LQDKVDVYVHRTKLV
-338 NKAGAWNT
+338 NNAGAWNT

-353 TKEEFKNAF
+353 TKEEFKTAF

-375 SSETVQQWAGQVNEG
+375 SEETDHQWVGQVSDKG

-400 GLTIKA
+400 ELAIKA

-412 QASGMQTACLT
+412 QASGTQTACLT
-423 TIPGAENMEPETLIG
+423 TIQGSENMEPETLIG
-438 KESTYYTHIGEKLIS
+438 KESTYYAHIGEKLIS

-517 YLPSGSSLQFNG
+517 YLPKDSPLQFNG
-529 MRAYFYF
+529 MRAYYYF

-546 AQAANNNTNAKIHV
+546 AQPASNGTNAKIHV

-573 PAEEA
+573 SAEEA

>member
-1 MKSLILSRLWMLIGI
+1 MKRLILSRLWMLIGI

-22 QAWAHTTGSTS
+22 QAWAQTTGSTS

-40 VFTSIKELR
+40 VFSSIKELR

-76 TKQDPDIEDKK
+76 TKHDTDITDDDK
-87 FINSFFI
+87 FLNSFFI
-94 VDNKSSDGYYYG
+94 VNKGSVDNYYG

-117 YKLPTDLAI
+117 YKLPTNLAI

-134 IGDYSEGTSG
+134 IGDYSEGTSK
-144 IPYFGSIHKTKNI
+144 IPYFGSIHKTKDI
-157 DGTNY
+157 GGTNY
-162 STTFHIDNTGVASA
+162 STTFDIDNTGVASA

-185 FNEVKDVYTIAN
+185 FTEVKDVYTIAN
-197 NNPADG
+197 NSAGG

-214 NTIIKVPGTIKKA
+214 NTIIKVPGTIKKGT
-227 SDNENNTEFYLVQD
+227 NNEFYLVQN
-241 EKTGTSKADM
+241 ETTSTTDSQ
-251 NNRIYFNSSQLEGI
+251 NRIYFNSSQLDGI

-275 TFEGILVKRNDSESK
+275 IFEGILVKRNKSESK

-318 ASQGA
+318 VQQGA
-323 FDGEVDVYVHRTNLV
+323 LKDKVDVYVHRTKLV
-338 NKAGAWNT
+338 SNADAWNT

-353 TKEEFKNAF
+353 TKEEFKTAF
-362 GCELTALAKPTTT
+362 GCELIALAKPAT
-375 SSETVQQWAGQVNEG
+375 SDETVHQWAGQVNDKG

-400 GLTIKA
+400 ELTIKA

-412 QASGMQTACLT
+412 QASGEQIKCTR
-423 TIPGAENMEPETLIG
+423 TINGSENKTPEELKADDPNYYAPVG
-438 KESTYYTHIGEKLIS
+438 KKTITVKS
-453 VVPPYEVKASYSDN
+453 PYEVKASWNDD

-472 FYFRGLYGRKKYTED
+472 FYFRGLYGRKKYI
-487 ADGKLT
+487 DGSA
-493 TTLIADNGS
+493 TTLISDNGS

-517 YLPSGSSLQFNG
+517 YLPSGSTLQFNG

-546 AQAANNNTNAKIHV
+546 AQAASKNNNTNAKIHV

-573 PAEEA
+573 SAEEA

>member
-1 MKSLILSRLWMLIGI
+1 MKRLILSRLWMLISI

-22 QAWAHTTGSTS
+22 QAWAQAT

-49 DGANGKSLSDVVIQ
+49 DAAQTNSLKHDDVVVK
-63 FEATN
+63 FDDSN
-68 PATVVAVM
+68 PTTVVAVM
-76 TKQDPDIEDKK
+76 KHADPNIKDEK

-94 VDNKSSDGYYYG
+94 VDNSKYG

-111 NDIKDG
+111 NGVYDKQLFSTWNL
-117 YKLPTDLAI
+117 KI
-126 GSKFTGAI
+126 GSKITGSI
-134 IGDYSEGTSG
+134 IGDYRENESG
-144 IPYFGSIHKTKNI
+144 MPYFGSLVKSVKIGDVTYNTSLTVKR
-157 DGTNY
+157 DGEANE
-162 STTFHIDNTGVASA
+162 TTEAV
-176 DGTKPADYP
+176 YP
-185 FNEVKDVYTIAN
+185 VTEVKDVNTIAN
-197 NNPADG
+197 NNPKDG

-227 SDNENNTEFYLVQD
+227 SDKNNNTEFYLVQD
-241 EKTGTSKADM
+241 ENTGTSEADM
-251 NNRIYFNSSQLEGI
+251 NKRIYFNSSQLDGI

-275 TFEGILVKRNDSESK
+275 TFEGILVKRNNSESK

-323 FDGEVDVYVHRTNLV
+323 LDAEVDVYVHRTNLV

-353 TKEEFKNAF
+353 TKDEFYNAF
-362 GCELTALAKPTTT
+362 GCELTALAKPKTT
-375 SSETVQQWAGQVNEG
+375 SSETAQQWAGQVNEG

-400 GLTIKA
+400 ELTIKA

-412 QASGMQTACLT
+412 QASGTQTACLT
-423 TIPGAENMEPETLIG
+423 TISGAENMEPETL
-438 KESTYYTHIGEKLIS
+438 KKQVSTYYAHIGEKLIS
-453 VVPPYEVKASYSDN
+453 VESPYEVKASYSDN

-472 FYFRGLYGRKKYTED
+472 FFFRGLYGRKKYTED

-493 TTLIADNGS
+493 TTPIADNGS

-517 YLPSGSSLQFNG
+517 YLPSGSTLQFNG

-536 PNWNAANNNA
+536 PNWNAENNNK
-546 AQAANNNTNAKIHV
+546 AQPASKNNNTNAKIHV

-573 PAEEA
+573 SAEEA

>member
-1 MKSLILSRLWMLIGI
+1 MKRLILSRLWMLIGI

-22 QAWAHTTGSTS
+22 QAWAQ
-33 GSTTTQK
+33 TTQ

-49 DGANGKSLSDVVIQ
+49 DAAAGKTLSDVVIK
-63 FEATN
+63 FDATN

-76 TKQDPDIEDKK
+76 TKHDTDITDDEK
-87 FINSFFI
+87 FINSFFV
-94 VDNKSSDGYYYG
+94 VDNSNYG

-157 DGTNY
+157 DGTDY
-162 STTFHIDNTGVASA
+162 STKFDIVEAS
-176 DGTKPADYP
+176 GTYP
-185 FNEVKDVYTIAN
+185 VTEVKDVNTIAN
-197 NNPADG
+197 TNPEDG

-227 SDNENNTEFYLVQD
+227 SNKDNNTEFYLVQD
-241 EKTGTSKADM
+241 EKTGTSKDDM
-251 NNRIYFNSSQLEGI
+251 SNRIYFNSSQLDGI
-265 NLDDYVGTSG
+265 NLNDYVGTSG
-275 TFEGILVKRNDSESK
+275 TFEGILVKRNKSESK
-290 LIVLKGDFFKVNK
+290 LIVLKDNFFKVNK
-303 IYLDENDAEGRVEYL
+303 IYLDENDEEGRVEYL

-323 FDGEVDVYVHRTNLV
+323 LDGEVDVYVHRTNLV
-338 NKAGAWNT
+338 SNANAWNT

-353 TKEEFKNAF
+353 TKAQFKDAF

-375 SSETVQQWAGQVNEG
+375 SSETAPQWAGQVSDKG
-390 VLAFTKLPDT
+390 VLAFTKQTD
-400 GLTIKA
+400 LTIKA

-412 QASGMQTACLT
+412 RASGTQTACLK
-423 TIPGAENMEPETLIG
+423 TIQGSEDMEPEDLM
-438 KESTYYTHIGEKLIS
+438 KQESTYYAHIGEKLIS
-453 VVPPYEVKASYSDN
+453 VVPPYEVKASYNDN

-472 FYFRGLYGRKKYTED
+472 FYFRGLYGRKKYV
-487 ADGKLT
+487 DGST
-493 TTLIADNGS
+493 TTLIADGGS

-511 AGNYLK
+511 TGSYLK
-517 YLPSGSSLQFNG
+517 YLPSGSTLQFNG

-536 PNWNAANNNA
+536 PNWSAESNNK
-546 AQAANNNTNAKIHV
+546 AQTASNNTNAKIHV

-573 PAEEA
+573 SAEEA

>member
-1 MKSLILSRLWMLIGI
+1 MKRLILSRLWMLISI

-49 DGANGKSLSDVVIQ
+49 DAAQTNGLKHDDVVVK
-63 FEATN
+63 FDDSN
-68 PATVVAVM
+68 PTTVVAVM
-76 TKQDPDIEDKK
+76 KHADPDIKDDK
-87 FINSFFI
+87 FVNSFFI
-94 VDNKSSDGYYYG
+94 VNKGSDNNDYG

-111 NDIKDG
+111 NGVYDEQLFSTWNLK
-117 YKLPTDLAI
+117 I
-126 GSKFTGAI
+126 GSQITGYI
-134 IGDYSEGTSG
+134 IGDYRENESG
-144 IPYFGSIHKTKNI
+144 MPYFGSLVNSVKIGDVTYNTSLTVNRKNEA
-157 DGTNY
+157 NE
-162 STTFHIDNTGVASA
+162 TTEAVYPYTEVAYVNTVSS
-176 DGTKPADYP
+176 
-185 FNEVKDVYTIAN
+185 
-197 NNPADG
+197 
-203 NTATASYGKYL
+203 SYGKYL
-214 NTIIKVPGTIKKA
+214 NTIIKVPGTIKKGT
-227 SDNENNTEFYLVQD
+227 NNEFYLVKNETTKTTD
-241 EKTGTSKADM
+241 ES
-251 NNRIYFNSSQLEGI
+251 NRIYFNSSQLEGI

-275 TFEGILVKRNDSESK
+275 TFEGILVKRKKSESK

-353 TKEEFKNAF
+353 TKEEFNNAF

-412 QASGMQTACLT
+412 QASGTQKYCLA
-423 TIPGAENMEPETLIG
+423 TIQGAESMEPETLIG
-438 KESTYYTHIGEKLIS
+438 KESTYYAHIGEKLIT

-493 TTLIADNGS
+493 TTPISDNGS

-517 YLPSGSSLQFNG
+517 YLPSGSTLQFNG

-536 PNWNAANNNA
+536 PNWNAENNNA
-546 AQAANNNTNAKIHV
+546 AQAASNGTNAKIHV

-573 PAEEA
+573 SAEEA

>member
-49 DGANGKSLSDVVIQ
+49 DAAQTNGLKHDDVVVK
-63 FEATN
+63 FDDSN
-68 PATVVAVM
+68 PTTVVAVM
-76 TKQDPDIEDKK
+76 KHADPDIKDDK
-87 FINSFFI
+87 FVNSFFI
-94 VDNKSSDGYYYG
+94 VNKGSDNNDYG

-111 NDIKDG
+111 NGVYDEQLFSTWNLK
-117 YKLPTDLAI
+117 I
-126 GSKFTGAI
+126 GSQITGYI
-134 IGDYSEGTSG
+134 IGDYRENESG
-144 IPYFGSIHKTKNI
+144 MPYFGSLVNSVKIGDVTYNTSLTVNRKNEA
-157 DGTNY
+157 NE
-162 STTFHIDNTGVASA
+162 TTEAVYPYTEVADVNTVSS
-176 DGTKPADYP
+176 
-185 FNEVKDVYTIAN
+185 
-197 NNPADG
+197 
-203 NTATASYGKYL
+203 SYGKYL
-214 NTIIKVPGTIKKA
+214 NTIIKVPGTIKKGT
-227 SDNENNTEFYLVQD
+227 NNEFYLVKNETTKTTD
-241 EKTGTSKADM
+241 ES
-251 NNRIYFNSSQLEGI
+251 NRIYFNSSQLEGI

-275 TFEGILVKRNDSESK
+275 TFEGILVKRKKSESK

-353 TKEEFKNAF
+353 TKEEFNNAF

-412 QASGMQTACLT
+412 QASGTQKYCLA
-423 TIPGAENMEPETLIG
+423 TIQGAESMELETLIG
-438 KESTYYTHIGEKLIS
+438 KESTYYAHIGEKIIT

-493 TTLIADNGS
+493 TTPISDNGS

-536 PNWNAANNNA
+536 PNWSAENNNA
-546 AQAANNNTNAKIHV
+546 AQAASKNNNTNAKIHV

-573 PAEEA
+573 SAAEA

>member
-1 MKSLILSRLWMLIGI
+1 MKRLILSRLWMLIGI

-49 DGANGKSLSDVVIQ
+49 DAAQTNSLKHDDVVVK
-63 FEATN
+63 FDDSN
-68 PATVVAVM
+68 PTTVVAVM
-76 TKQDPDIEDKK
+76 KHADPDIKADK
-87 FINSFFI
+87 FVNSFFI
-94 VDNKSSDGYYYG
+94 VNKGSDNNYYG

-111 NDIKDG
+111 NGVYDKQLFSTWNL
-117 YKLPTDLAI
+117 KI
-126 GSKFTGAI
+126 GSKITGSI
-134 IGDYSEGTSG
+134 IGDYRENESG
-144 IPYFGSIHKTKNI
+144 MPYFGSLVNSVKIGDVTYNTSLTVNR
-157 DGTNY
+157 DDEANE
-162 STTFHIDNTGVASA
+162 TTEAV
-176 DGTKPADYP
+176 YP
-185 FNEVKDVYTIAN
+185 YTVVKDV
-197 NNPADG
+197 
-203 NTATASYGKYL
+203 NTVSSSYGPYL
-214 NTIIKVPGTIKKA
+214 NTIIRVPGTIKKGT
-227 SDNENNTEFYLVQD
+227 NNEFYLVQK
-241 EKTGTSKADM
+241 ETTSTTDSQ
-251 NNRIYFNSSQLEGI
+251 NRIYFNSSQLDGI

-275 TFEGILVKRNDSESK
+275 TFEGILVKRKDSESK

-318 ASQGA
+318 VQQGA
-323 FDGEVDVYVHRTNLV
+323 LQDKVDVYVHRTNLV

-353 TKEEFKNAF
+353 KKEEFKNAF
-362 GCELTALAKPTTT
+362 GCELIALAKPATT
-375 SSETVQQWAGQVNEG
+375 SRETVHLWVGQVSDKG

-400 GLTIKA
+400 DLTIKA

-412 QASGMQTACLT
+412 QASGTQTYCLT
-423 TIPGAENMEPETLIG
+423 TIQGAENMEPETLMG
-438 KESTYYTHIGEKLIS
+438 QESTYYAHIGEKLIS

-517 YLPSGSSLQFNG
+517 YLPKDSPLQFNG

-536 PNWNAANNNA
+536 PNWSKDNNNA
-546 AQAANNNTNAKIHV
+546 AQPASNGTNAKIHV

-573 PAEEA
+573 SAEEA

-599 VVRNG
+599 MVRNG

>member
-49 DGANGKSLSDVVIQ
+49 DAAQTNGLKHDDVVVK
-63 FEATN
+63 FDDSN
-68 PATVVAVM
+68 PTTVVAVM
-76 TKQDPDIEDKK
+76 KHADPDIKDDK
-87 FINSFFI
+87 FVNSFFI
-94 VDNKSSDGYYYG
+94 VNKGSDNNDYG

-111 NDIKDG
+111 NGVYDEQLFSTWNLK
-117 YKLPTDLAI
+117 I
-126 GSKFTGAI
+126 GSQITGYI
-134 IGDYSEGTSG
+134 IGDYRENESG
-144 IPYFGSIHKTKNI
+144 MPYFGSLVNSVKIGDVTYNTSLTVNRKNEA
-157 DGTNY
+157 NE
-162 STTFHIDNTGVASA
+162 TTEAVYPYTEVADVNTVSS
-176 DGTKPADYP
+176 
-185 FNEVKDVYTIAN
+185 
-197 NNPADG
+197 
-203 NTATASYGKYL
+203 SYGKYL
-214 NTIIKVPGTIKKA
+214 NTIIKVPGTIKKGT
-227 SDNENNTEFYLVQD
+227 NNEFYLVKNETTKTTD
-241 EKTGTSKADM
+241 ES
-251 NNRIYFNSSQLEGI
+251 NRIYFNSSQLEGI

-275 TFEGILVKRNDSESK
+275 TFEGILVKRKKSESK

-353 TKEEFKNAF
+353 TKEEFNNAF

-412 QASGMQTACLT
+412 QASGTQKYCLA
-423 TIPGAENMEPETLIG
+423 TIQGAVSMEPETLIG
-438 KESTYYTHIGEKLIS
+438 KESTYYAHIGEKLIT

-493 TTLIADNGS
+493 TTPISDNGS

-536 PNWNAANNNA
+536 PNWSAENNNA
-546 AQAANNNTNAKIHV
+546 AQAASKNNNTNAKIHV

-573 PAEEA
+573 SAAEA

>member
-1 MKSLILSRLWMLIGI
+1 M
-16 IILTTG
+16 
-22 QAWAHTTGSTS
+22 
-33 GSTTTQK
+33 
-40 VFTSIKELR
+40 
-49 DGANGKSLSDVVIQ
+49 
-63 FEATN
+63 
-68 PATVVAVM
+68 
-76 TKQDPDIEDKK
+76 
-87 FINSFFI
+87 
-94 VDNKSSDGYYYG
+94 
-106 LWVSP
+106 
-111 NDIKDG
+111 
-117 YKLPTDLAI
+117 PTDLAI

-134 IGDYSEGTSG
+134 IGDYNEGTSG
-144 IPYFGSIHKTKNI
+144 IPYFGSIHGTKNI

-162 STTFHIDNTGVASA
+162 STTFVIDNTGVASA
-176 DGTKPADYP
+176 DGTKPAVYP
-185 FNEVKDVYTIAN
+185 VTEVKDVNTIA
-197 NNPADG
+197 
-203 NTATASYGKYL
+203 ASYGPYL
-214 NTIIKVPGTIKKA
+214 NTIIQVPGTIKKGTQG
-227 SDNENNTEFYLVQD
+227 EYYLVKDETTDWQD
-241 EKTGTSKADM
+241 TK
-251 NNRIYFNSSQLEGI
+251 NRIYFNSSQLDI

-275 TFEGILVKRNDSESK
+275 IFEGILIKRKDSESK

-323 FDGEVDVYVHRTNLV
+323 LDAEVDVYVHRTNLV

-353 TKEEFKNAF
+353 TKDEFQIAF
-362 GCELTALAKPTTT
+362 GCTLTALAKPTTT
-375 SSETVQQWAGQVNEG
+375 SSETAQQWAGQVSDKG
-390 VLAFTKLPDT
+390 VLAFTKLTDT
-400 GLTIKA
+400 DLTIKA

-412 QASGMQTACLT
+412 QASGTQTACLK
-423 TIPGAENMEPETLIG
+423 TIPGAENMEPEALKG
-438 KESTYYTHIGEKLIS
+438 QESTYYAHIGEKLIS

-472 FYFRGLYGRKKYTED
+472 FFFRGLYGRKKYTED

-517 YLPSGSSLQFNG
+517 YLPSGSTLQFNG

-536 PNWNAANNNA
+536 PNWSKDNNNA
-546 AQAANNNTNAKIHV
+546 AQPASKNNNTNAKIHV

-573 PAEEA
+573 SAEEA